1 MRPGGVLVMLEEPMD
16 RTRLPIRRPSFQGV
30 ANWTFAGWRPE
41 WGEIGHIERGSPLR
55 GVR

>member
-1 MRPGGVLVMLEEPMD
+1 MAEVPMD

-30 ANWTFAGWRPE
+30 VNRRFAGWRPD
-41 WGEIGHIERGSPLR
+41 WGQMSHIDRCSPSG